1 MARSLGNSIA
11 DSLELGVDYAEKLLK
26 DVTPDKFARLA
37 SLGGSPIQS
46 NHGAFIYGH
55 LSLYAPQVT
64 MHLGDVAPE
73 IVIPD
78 GFEKLFSKD
87 ATCVD
92 DPAGDIYPSQ
102 EQVTRCFIDGYRKT
116 CAALR
121 EVSNEPLEQVNP
133 TPGRLGERFPTVGS
147 VVAFYCGGHLMLHLG
162 QMSAWRRM
170 MGLSPA

>member
-26 DVTPDKFARLA
+26 DVTADKFARLA
-37 SLGGSPIQS
+37 APGGLPIQS

-64 MHLGDVAPE
+64 MHLGDGAPE

-102 EQVTRCFIDGYRKT
+102 EQVAQCFIDGYRQT

-121 EVSNEPLEQVNP
+121 EVRRCINYRIWYTESGIHSRAVYMQPSSLCS
-133 TPGRLGERFPTVGS
+133 LCLC
-147 VVAFYCGGHLMLHLG
+147 VV
-162 QMSAWRRM
+162 
-170 MGLSPA
+170 